1 MPFNRPTCCHDLI
14 LVSDITNYEVIRKLG
29 RGKYSEVFQGVNMK
43 TGQPVVLKSLRPL
56 SKKKVLREKYILD
69 KLHNCENI
77 INLLDIVKDDLS
89 RTISFVFD
97 YVDSEFYK
105 EQYAKFT
112 DHDVRMYMYLCLKVK
127 ASIHSKTPRLYTSA
141 TLMESCTEIS
151 NHTTLSS
158 ITRRRA

>member
-1 MPFNRPTCCHDLI
+1 M
-14 LVSDITNYEVIRKLG
+14 IRKLG

-43 TGQPVVLKSLRPL
+43 TGQAVVLKSLRPL
-56 SKKKVLREKYILD
+56 SKKKVLREKYILE
-69 KLHNCENI
+69 KLKNCDNV

-112 DHDVRMYMYLCLKVK
+112 DQDVRTYMYLCLKVGGK
-127 ASIHSKTPRLYTSA
+127 SF
-141 TLMESCTEIS
+141 
-151 NHTTLSS
+151 
-158 ITRRRA
+158 